1 MQQPAAPLG
10 SARAIGRLE
19 PDGPWIG
26 FGFRGGALRIVLGAL
41 DGLRDAPA
49 EPDVVLALA
58 IAYFTDALA
67 EAPPEVEATQAD
79 LSALIG
85 DLIRRMPDA
94 ARRAQLQEALDAID
108 DGLAGDA
115 VAGRLAAARLP
126 MHAGV
131 DPVELLLARSR
142 ELASSARS

>member
-1 MQQPAAPLG
+1 MQPAAAPLE

-26 FGFRGGALRIVLGAL
+26 FGFRGAALRIVVGAA

-67 EAPPEVEATQAD
+67 EPPPEVEATQAD

-85 DLIRRMPDA
+85 DLIGRVPDA
-94 ARRAQLQEALDAID
+94 ARRKPLQEALDAID

-115 VAGRLAAARLP
+115 VAGRLAAARSP
-126 MHAGV
+126 NDAEV

-142 ELASSARS
+142 ELAAAAKS